1 MCHSRNILGTGDTM
15 FSDLGIKEGRWSLAK
30 LVLDRRSSRYA
41 MLRGP
46 RSNNFLLGRLREILG
61 VVGDVATVFDLWIG
75 EYDYAFKVPTG
86 LGTNR
91 IVLSD
96 PKAVAHVYAND
107 GFGYLRATYSTT
119 FSRVLMGH
127 NMISANKEEH
137 QRLRRA
143 VAPAFTNGSLRE
155 SMSVFYDSAYK
166 LKAAWDFL
174 FESRDEVTIDVQQ
187 WMNKL
192 TLDTI
197 GITGF
202 GHDFKSLDGPK
213 SPVSEG
219 FDAFLRDNSF
229 RVLLF
234 LIYLFPPALNLPL
247 KRIQIF
253 KRMKK
258 AFSDI
263 AKVLV
268 EKSLQDEGS
277 SNAEKDRSILGLL
290 LKGRSHNTNFKSLHE
305 EASGQIGLF
314 LFAGYETTAISLS
327 WALVDLARHPEK
339 QDKLRRE
346 LLQFSGNDPTWDQVV
361 TGTACP
367 YLDAV
372 AHESLRLHPPFEALH
387 RTADKDD
394 VVPLSHLTKTSSG
407 KMVDSIFVPK
417 GTVVTTP
424 FVHMNRSEVF
434 WGPDAKQFV
443 PERWLKENPYPSKD
457 FPGYRHLYTFS
468 DGPRICIGRIFAVAE
483 FKAVISVLI
492 RNFTFELPSGP
503 DSPIGKHKTF
513 LVRPKLA
520 DEVGCVLRMRV
531 RQVTG

>member
-1 MCHSRNILGTGDTM
+1 
-15 FSDLGIKEGRWSLAK
+15 
-30 LVLDRRSSRYA
+30 

-119 FSRVLMGH
+119 FSRALMGH

-137 QRLRRA
+137 RRLRRA
-143 VAPAFTNGSLRE
+143 VAPAFTNGLLRE

-202 GHDFKSLDGPK
+202 GHDFKSLDGHK

-234 LIYLFPPALNLPL
+234 LNYLFPPALNLPL

-268 EKSLQDEGS
+268 ENYLQDEGS

-290 LKGRSHNTNFKSLHE
+290 CKKFLNFPVSHSHDDPPTFHGTRLDNDSDLH
-305 EASGQIGLF
+305 Q
-314 LFAGYETTAISLS
+314 
-327 WALVDLARHPEK
+327 
-339 QDKLRRE
+339 
-346 LLQFSGNDPTWDQVV
+346 
-361 TGTACP
+361 
-367 YLDAV
+367 
-372 AHESLRLHPPFEALH
+372 
-387 RTADKDD
+387 ADKDD

-443 PERWLKENPYPSKD
+443 PERWLKENLYPSKD
-457 FPGYRHLYTFS
+457 FPSYRHRYTFS

-483 FKAVISVLI
+483 FKVLLI

-513 LVRPKLA
+513 LVRPKLS
-520 DEVGCVLRMRV
+520 DEVGTRLCTSHACQASDWLK
-531 RQVTG
+531 